1 MLLYP
6 TLPGID
12 KLYIRV
18 SQINIQEELLNTY
31 VIHLTLAGIDK
42 AYYRQIILSLMGRAS
57 GYYKL
62 NMLLYLICQAEMKYM
77 IDR

>member
-12 KLYIRV
+12 I
-18 SQINIQEELLNTY
+18 I
-31 VIHLTLAGIDK
+31 
-42 AYYRQIILSLMGRAS
+42 YYRQINIYGRAS

>member
-12 KLYIRV
+12 IIYYR
-18 SQINIQEELLNTY
+18 QINIQEELLNTY